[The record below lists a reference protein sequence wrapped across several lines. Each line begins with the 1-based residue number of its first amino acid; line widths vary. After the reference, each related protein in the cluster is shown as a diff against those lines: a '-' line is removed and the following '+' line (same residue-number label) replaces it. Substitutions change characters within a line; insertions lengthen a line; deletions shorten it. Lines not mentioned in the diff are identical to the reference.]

1 MENKDI
7 KTILSYLQ
15 LLNSQVLTTSDNE
28 LLIELINHIDD
39 ICKIQLLVIE
49 DLEEE

>member
-7 KTILSYLQ
+7 KVILNYIRLLQ
-15 LLNSQVLTTSDNE
+15 NQIFSTSDNE
-28 LLIELINHIDD
+28 LLIELLNHIDD
-39 ICKIQLLVIE
+39 VCKVQLLVIE